1 MKRCLAWMI
10 VGGFIC
16 LGSAAQA
23 PQGPNSTNTAES
35 ATSSIAE
42 KSVLENGTLMYLELS
57 KTVDAKKARVGDQVT
72 AVLLADVLSHGKIAV
87 RRDSKVIGH
96 VTVAQAYTKDNPE
109 SRLGIVFDKVLAR
122 HNQEIDFNAMLL
134 AIRPA
139 PQIQI
144 ETISAPAPVMPGRNQ
159 GGSQQSELHYP
170 MPSGSSGRLNAM
182 RTRELD
188 DSYNSPTD
196 LRHTTMEGF
205 SLEPSSGVV
214 VSIKRTVK
222 LESRVRLELR
232 VGSQTK

>member
-1 MKRCLAWMI
+1 MKRSLAWMI
-10 VGGFIC
+10 VGGFLY
-16 LGSAAQA
+16 LGVAAQS
-23 PQGPNSTNTAES
+23 PQGPNSTNAAES
-35 ATSSIAE
+35 ASS
-42 KSVLENGTLMYLELS
+42 SVLENGTLMYLELS
-57 KTVDAKKARVGDQVT
+57 KTVDAKKAKVGDPVT

-144 ETISAPAPVMPGRNQ
+144 ETLAPPPMPGRNQ
-159 GGSQQSELHYP
+159 AASQQSELHYP

-188 DSYNSPTD
+188 DAYNSPTD

-232 VGSQTK
+232 VGAQQK